1 MNEEL
6 HALLDEFTEIQ
17 YGIEALITVLNAVEV
32 YYDLE
37 YGKEIRNI
45 VNVVMRYLTSLQK
58 DMDELL
64 DKLDGLSIAKN
75 QNE

>member
-37 YGKEIRNI
+37 CGKEIRNI